1 MGVYAIPYRYK
12 TMNEKQL
19 KKLIDDLERLVVSIV
34 EEDLP
39 NIELRLRRIEAL
51 LNLPELKPPEHDIV
65 IHYR

>member
-1 MGVYAIPYRYK
+1 MGVWAKALSIPYRYK

-39 NIELRLRRIEAL
+39 DIELRLRRIEPPCY
-51 LNLPELKPPEHDIV
+51 LPSPMQ
-65 IHYR
+65 

>member
-1 MGVYAIPYRYK
+1 
-12 TMNEKQL
+12 MNEKQL

-39 NIELRLRRIEAL
+39 DIELRLRRIEAL